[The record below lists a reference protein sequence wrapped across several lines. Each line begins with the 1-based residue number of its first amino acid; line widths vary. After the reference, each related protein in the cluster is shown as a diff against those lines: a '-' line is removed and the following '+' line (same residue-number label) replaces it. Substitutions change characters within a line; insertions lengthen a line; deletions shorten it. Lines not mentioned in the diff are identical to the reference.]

1 MVFGGT
7 VPDIRWIGN
16 EEGWAGDTQWSIFA
30 PEPSMPTFQQSVWGD
45 ENGPMWLGGECDVS
59 IRPGWFYHS
68 REDHQVKSLAK
79 LVDLYY
85 RSVGHNANFLLNFP
99 VALNGKISPVD
110 SARAVQW
117 YQTIQND
124 FKENLLTRMLRT
136 SEQ

>member
-68 REDHQVKSLAK
+68 REDHQSSRWQISRIL
-79 LVDLYY
+79 LP
-85 RSVGHNANFLLNFP
+85 SVRHNANSVLNFP
-99 VALNGKISPVD
+99 D
-110 SARAVQW
+110 SQFQR
-117 YQTIQND
+117 
-124 FKENLLTRMLRT
+124 
-136 SEQ
+136 

>member
-1 MVFGGT
+1 MEHL
-7 VPDIRWIGN
+7 R
-16 EEGWAGDTQWSIFA
+16 

-110 SARAVQW
+110 SARA
-117 YQTIQND
+117 YNGIKPSKMTLRRI
-124 FKENLLTRMLRT
+124 FERMLRT